1 MHNLLE
7 KKGLVDS
14 ANEVRKQETYTKD
27 HLFVLSKQSGLK
39 NTDCVW
45 CWKSIEGWLDFWRQM
60 EVLSSLGICI
70 YVDQSKLLKIP

>member
-1 MHNLLE
+1 VTMNMHNLLE

-45 CWKSIEGWLDFWRQM
+45 C
-60 EVLSSLGICI
+60 
-70 YVDQSKLLKIP
+70 